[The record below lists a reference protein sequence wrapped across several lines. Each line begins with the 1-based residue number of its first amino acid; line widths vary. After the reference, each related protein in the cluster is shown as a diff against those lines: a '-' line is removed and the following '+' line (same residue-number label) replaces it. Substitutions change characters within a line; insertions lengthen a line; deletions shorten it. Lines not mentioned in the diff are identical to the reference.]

1 MLWLWKTMP
10 QLLLPFL
17 LLGASI
23 SFGLGITLPLMQVD
37 RLYFFTTTPS
47 LLQVT
52 ASLWQKGDIAIAII
66 TALFSLIFPL
76 AKLAVLHA
84 AAYPAES
91 GTVTLPSWFKAVARW
106 SMLDVLVV
114 ALVIFAAKTSGL
126 ASAAAKP
133 GLWFFALSV
142 VLTALASATL
152 SKRQH
157 SKFEAN

>member
-1 MLWLWKTMP
+1 MPLWGTMP
-10 QLLLPFL
+10 KILLPLL
-17 LLGASI
+17 LLGASF
-23 SFGLGITLPLMQVD
+23 SFALGITLPLMQVD

-47 LLQVT
+47 LVEIT
-52 ASLWQKGDIAIAII
+52 ESLWSNGDIAIAII

-76 AKLAVLHA
+76 AKLAVLHV
-84 AAYPAES
+84 AAYPSAT
-91 GTVTLPSWFKAVARW
+91 GAIALPSWFKAIARW

-142 VLTALASATL
+142 VLTALASAAL
-152 SKRQH
+152 ARKDG
-157 SKFEAN
+157 